1 MAPFARL
8 FALSSLALA
17 MPAMA
22 QPDDSSG
29 AALPPPGELA
39 FAVPAQ
45 FHGRWLSADTGCET
59 GTGSAETIISAVGLQ
74 RGNHWSEPVELIAQS
89 DDGRRLAMQ
98 ADLYFQAPPVLHRSV
113 WELSADGN
121 GLVISDSR
129 LAASGEEEGE
139 LVRRVELVRCGADR
153 SS

>member
-1 MAPFARL
+1 MTVLIRLVLLPCVL
-8 FALSSLALA
+8 FAAS
-17 MPAMA
+17 AMA
-22 QPDDSSG
+22 QPAGNAG

-45 FHGRWLSADTGCET
+45 FHGRWLSAETGCVT
-59 GTGSAETIISAVGLQ
+59 AAGSTETIISAVGLQ
-74 RGNHWSEPVELIAQS
+74 RGSHWSEPVELIGQS
-89 DDGRRLAMQ
+89 GDGRRLAMQ

-129 LAASGEEEGE
+129 LAAPGEEEGE